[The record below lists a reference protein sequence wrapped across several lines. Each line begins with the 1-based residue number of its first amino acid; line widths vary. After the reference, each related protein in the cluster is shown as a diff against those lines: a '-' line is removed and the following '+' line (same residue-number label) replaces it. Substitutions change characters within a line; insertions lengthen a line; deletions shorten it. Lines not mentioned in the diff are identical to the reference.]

1 MDTQQ
6 LQERIVQLQNGDDRE
21 RRAASYALGKS
32 NDPMAVRALMS
43 AFNDTD
49 GSVRQNALMGLR
61 AAGTAEATEFLA
73 AHGLAQAE
81 EAELNR
87 PVVPT
92 ASTGRR
98 FSNWLIDQFVLVLVA
113 AFAIDPLVTAVF
125 GPQLLQDAIFA
136 FVWSNIE
143 LAVYYFVFEW
153 AFQRTPAKFITGTKV
168 IRMDGSKPDAVTI
181 LKRSLTRL
189 VPFEPISMYTGKDLG
204 QKGTWWHDRWTRTR
218 VVRM

>member
-6 LQERIVQLQNGDDRE
+6 VQERIVQLQNGDDRE
-21 RRAASYALGKS
+21 RRAASYALSKC

-43 AFNDTD
+43 AFNDSD
-49 GSVRQNALMGLR
+49 SSVRQNALMGLQ
-61 AAGTAEATEFLA
+61 AAATPEATEFLA
-73 AHGLAQAE
+73 RRGLAQTR
-81 EAELNR
+81 EAELNT

-98 FSNWLIDQFVLVLVA
+98 FSNWLIDQIVFLLIT

-125 GPQLLQDAIFA
+125 GPQLLQDTILAL
-136 FVWSNIE
+136 VWSSIE
-143 LAVYYFVFEW
+143 LAAYYFVFEW

-168 IRMDGSKPDAVTI
+168 ILLDGSKPDAVTI

-189 VPFEPISMYTGKDLG
+189 VPFEPVSMYTGKDAG
-204 QKGTWWHDRWTRTR
+204 EKGTWWHDRWTGTR